1 MVYLPF
7 NVEGHY
13 AIIIGLIVRLY
24 ESKRKIEIIVGVKI
38 RLPVLT
44 ASVFETGAMAAPTI
58 LENPTVLGQGDPAST
73 QWSHPSRFCHWALCL
88 ATMATLHLRAV
99 HKTTLC
105 FPTVIFIFCQPR
117 LKKTI

>member
-24 ESKRKIEIIVGVKI
+24 ERKRKIEIIVGVKI

-44 ASVFETGAMAAPTI
+44 ASVFETGAMAAPTK
-58 LENPTVLGQGDPAST
+58 LENPTVLGQDPV
-73 QWSHPSRFCHWALCL
+73 LY
-88 ATMATLHLRAV
+88 
-99 HKTTLC
+99 
-105 FPTVIFIFCQPR
+105 TVGF
-117 LKKTI
+117 